1 MYMPSRNCTYIY
13 ILLINKCRER
23 EINSICQIILFTVI
37 RNYPEMW
44 SYKYV
49 DGIDFIGLGT
59 HFFPVALPKLPKCFY
74 TF

>member
-1 MYMPSRNCTYIY
+1 
-13 ILLINKCRER
+13 
-23 EINSICQIILFTVI
+23 
-37 RNYPEMW
+37 MW

-74 TF
+74 FKKFGFQHTNVK